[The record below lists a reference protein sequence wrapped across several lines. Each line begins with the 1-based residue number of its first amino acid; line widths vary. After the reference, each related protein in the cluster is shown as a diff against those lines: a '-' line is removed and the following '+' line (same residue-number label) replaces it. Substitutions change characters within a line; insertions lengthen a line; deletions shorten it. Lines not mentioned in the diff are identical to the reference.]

1 MTEHKI
7 ILTGPVG
14 AGKSTAIRSLS
25 DIEPVSTD
33 ELASDITKARKSQTT
48 VAMDYGL
55 LKLDGGETIHLYGT
69 PGQER
74 FDFMWDILTT
84 GGIGL
89 VLLINNARPAP
100 FKDLAFFLAA
110 FSGFIDKSALAIGV
124 TQMDIADAPTLDD
137 YYAELPAKYS
147 NTPVFEVDARN
158 KNDVVILVESLLF
171 SLDQG
176 LEA

>member
-1 MTEHKI
+1 MNDHKI
-7 ILTGPVG
+7 IFTGPVG
-14 AGKSTAIRSLS
+14 AGKSTAIQSLS
-25 DIEPVSTD
+25 DIECVSTD
-33 ELASDITKARKSQTT
+33 EQATDITKARKAQTT

-55 LKLDGGETIHLYGT
+55 LKLGGGETIHIYGT

-89 VLLINNARPAP
+89 VLLINNSRPAP
-100 FKDLAFFLAA
+100 FQDLAFFLSA
-110 FSGFIDKSALAIGV
+110 FEDFIKKSALAIGV
-124 TQMDIADAPTLDD
+124 TQMDISDTPTLDD
-137 YYAELPAKYS
+137 YYAELPARYA
-147 NTPVFEVDARN
+147 NTPIFEVDARN

-171 SLDQG
+171 SLDHC